1 MRTVQLAIHD
11 SSFARRIRELLSQD
25 GSCDVVLAEKP
36 DLKRDGVVLMEEDT
50 FDALNHPVADADR
63 FVIIASRNTLGLERM
78 WRAGIH
84 HVVFEGDSPGT
95 VQLAIIAALLRNA
108 TRHEKVGSFERQWA
122 NTGIASA
129 LTGPEFTRTRPF

>member
-11 SSFARRIRELLSQD
+11 SSFARRIRELLSQE
-25 GSCDVVLAEKP
+25 GSCDVVVAEKP

-50 FDALNHPVADADR
+50 FDALSHPVADADR

-108 TRHEKVGSFERQWA
+108 TKRENVGSFKRQWA
-122 NTGIASA
+122 DSGITNA
-129 LTGPEFTRTRPF
+129 LSGAECTRPRPF